1 MIGGDI
7 GAPGIWAAAGLVL
20 AIAEL
25 FVPGVFL
32 IFLAIAAGITAALA
46 WALPDLP
53 VAAQLGAFGLWSGV
67 AVLIGRR
74 WYRDYPVESTDPRLN
89 DRAARMI
96 GQIATVTT
104 PIRGGEGRARIGDGE
119 WPARGPDAEVGARL
133 RIAHVEGTTVLLEPL
148 SD

>member
-53 VAAQLGAFGLWSGV
+53 VAVQLGAFGLWSGV

-74 WYRDYPVESTDPRLN
+74 WYRDYPVESTDPGLN

>member
-1 MIGGDI
+1 MIGGNI

-53 VAAQLGAFGLWSGV
+53 VAAQLGASGLWSGV

-133 RIAHVEGTTVLLEPL
+133 RIAHLEGTTVLLEPL

>member
-74 WYRDYPVESTDPRLN
+74 WYRDYPVESTDPGLN

-96 GQIATVTT
+96 GQIATITT